1 MMWIAQRA
9 QDHCGSAPSVTLEHG
24 RRGLAEGEWA
34 GYWVMNADMSD
45 WGAGM
50 HGRRTQPRRLEEVW
64 EFELDG
70 EEEEEDKSWW
80 CV

>member
-9 QDHCGSAPSVTLEHG
+9 QDHCRSAPLSEDG
-24 RRGLAEGEWA
+24 EGDSEWA
-34 GYWVMNADMSD
+34 GYWVMNADISD

-50 HGRRTQPRRLEEVW
+50 HGRRTQPSKLEKFW
-64 EFELDG
+64 EFELELDG
-70 EEEEEDKSWW
+70 EEDEEEEDKSWW